1 MAAALVAFHG
11 AVVLLAREG
20 ALPPIGGKVD
30 NFLI

>member
-11 AVVLLAREG
+11 AIILLAREE
-20 ALPPIGGKVD
+20 ALPPIEGEVD